1 MIQKCPQA
9 IAEGILVLAHQ
20 SRFAFTDQN
29 RLALVY
35 QNSEHLKTAII
46 SKQRSSQNRWLTK
59 QKLLLR
65 KSQIYGC

>member
-20 SRFAFTDQN
+20 SRLAFTDQN

-35 QNSEHLKTAII
+35 QNSEHLKTVG
-46 SKQRSSQNRWLTK
+46 
-59 QKLLLR
+59 LLSR
-65 KSQIYGC
+65 NFYFVRAKFTDVNHTSI

>member
-20 SRFAFTDQN
+20 SRLAFTDQN

-35 QNSEHLKTAII
+35 
-46 SKQRSSQNRWLTK
+46 
-59 QKLLLR
+59 
-65 KSQIYGC
+65 